1 MLQYKRQR
9 YYTISNVEK
18 IDEDLCEEEN
28 STELEEPHKK
38 NSVEISKK
46 EMFVEEMKEINR
58 NYSLLMKEFKKSK
71 PLYVVKEQ

>member
-28 STELEEPHKK
+28 STELEEPQKK
-38 NSVEISKK
+38 NSVEILKK
-46 EMFVEEMKEINR
+46 EMFVEEMKQINR
-58 NYSLLMKEFKKSK
+58 NYA
-71 PLYVVKEQ
+71 